1 VAAKGGRRPLPRELS
16 RLDQLLTRGL
26 QATAD
31 QWPSIEL
38 AYGWVH
44 RAAHILSN
52 DAAKDVLTVRATYAR
67 LLAEMRA
74 RRDDAGPLAP
84 AIDHFL
90 KVTDSYA
97 PGLFHCYVVD
107 GLPPTDNDLEHV
119 FGTARHHE
127 RRTTGRKVASAALV
141 VRGAVRVVAAV
152 ATQQRQQRDR
162 PFGESDLRLQRPG
175 DLTRWRHL
183 RAELTHRQ
191 DARRAQRRFRR
202 DPHAYLA
209 ALETQLLQSGLPT

>member
-1 VAAKGGRRPLPRELS
+1 V
-16 RLDQLLTRGL
+16 RGL
-26 QATAD
+26 GATAGV
-31 QWPSIEL
+31 WPPVET
-38 AYGWVH
+38 AFGWVH
-44 RAAHILSN
+44 RAAHLLSN
-52 DAAKDVLTVRATYAR
+52 DANKAGAVVRATYAR

-74 RRDDAGPLAP
+74 QRAEAGSLAP

-97 PGLFHCYVVD
+97 PGLFHCYAVE

-127 RRTTGRKVASAALV
+127 RRTTGRKAASPALV

-152 ATQQRQQRDR
+152 ATQQRQQRAR
-162 PFGESDLRLQRPG
+162 PFGESDLRLQRPA
-175 DLTRWRHL
+175 DLARWRHL
-183 RAELTHRQ
+183 RAELAHRQ

-202 DPHAYLA
+202 DPDAYLT
-209 ALETQLLQSGLPT
+209 ALETQLLRPSLPA